1 MAVTKEEV
9 RQLIDHLS
17 PDQLEEVYTLIRE
30 MKEVEEQDEM
40 SMKEADGLRDQE
52 VYFESENSVN
62 DEIAGKDLSRRDPL

>member
-40 SMKEADGLRDQE
+40 SMKEVDGLRDQE